1 VEVLPKCDHVFKRAK
16 CFRKPR
22 GIVPNSYPGS
32 VNVAMSDK
40 TEPRDV
46 AGAVNQRQPPYQLFV
61 GLKKKKPFGMARNES
76 SGIA

>member
-1 VEVLPKCDHVFKRAK
+1 VEVLPKCDHVFKRAR
-16 CFRKPR
+16 CFRKHR

-46 AGAVNQRQPPYQLFV
+46 PGVVNQRQPPITVLCK
-61 GLKKKKPFGMARNES
+61 LEEEES
-76 SGIA
+76 SRNG